1 MAMLAE
7 AANGAAAE
15 WDAEHMEERLKARKR
30 EGLVGSA
37 SGARAGGSSSA
48 LDALEKSPCA
58 EPPASASSP
67 MPAWP
72 GRSGAGAQQAERAAG
87 AAGQQQPAGSVSP
100 GQPSNWAASS
110 PPSSCSLPHHLAALI
125 PSPNKVCSLPS
136 PQCLRPLMQC
146 FRNYRRRLECFVGR
160 DL

>member
-1 MAMLAE
+1 MLAE

-15 WDAEHMEERLKARKR
+15 WAAEHMEERLKAQKG
-30 EGLVGSA
+30 EGLGGSA
-37 SGARAGGSSSA
+37 SEVRAGGSSSA
-48 LDALEKSPCA
+48 LDAQVKSPCA
-58 EPPASASSP
+58 EAPASASSP

-87 AAGQQQPAGSVSP
+87 AAGQQQPTGSVSP

-125 PSPNKVCSLPS
+125 PSPNKVRSLPA
-136 PQCLRPLMQC
+136 PWCLRQNAVHEGLDG
-146 FRNYRRRLECFVGR
+146 EA
-160 DL
+160 

>member
-1 MAMLAE
+1 MLAE

-15 WDAEHMEERLKARKR
+15 WDAEHMEERLKARKG

-37 SGARAGGSSSA
+37 SGVRAGGSSSA

-72 GRSGAGAQQAERAAG
+72 GHSGAGAQQAERAAG
-87 AAGQQQPAGSVSP
+87 AAGQQQPAGSISP

-125 PSPNKVCSLPS
+125 PSPNKVRNLPS
-136 PQCLRPLMQC
+136 PQCLRPLVSC
-146 FRNYRRRLECFVGR
+146 LRNYIRRLK
-160 DL
+160 